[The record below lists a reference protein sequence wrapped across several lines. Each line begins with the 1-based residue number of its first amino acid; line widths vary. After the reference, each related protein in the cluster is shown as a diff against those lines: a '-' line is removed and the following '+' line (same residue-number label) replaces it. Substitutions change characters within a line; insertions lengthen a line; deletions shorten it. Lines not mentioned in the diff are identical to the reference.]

1 MAEKPEY
8 VLFLMKTCKH
18 SLNFL
23 TKLKSK
29 PELFSKFNIVDVEE
43 IPSIPNEVTDVP
55 CVYDGK
61 QVYPGKN
68 AFKWLN
74 EKMNDFLLPADDSL
88 MYSFVNGQEEQIF
101 SNFSMLDQQN
111 GSSGLGDSSSS
122 SGGIKLKNKNDK
134 SLESL
139 IAARD
144 AEIK

>member
-1 MAEKPEY
+1 MPEKPQY
-8 VLFLMKTCKH
+8 VLFLMKTCKYC
-18 SLNFL
+18 LNFL

-29 PELFSKFNIVDVEE
+29 PELFSKFNVVDVEE

-61 QVYPGKN
+61 QVYVGKN

-74 EKMNDFLLPADDSL
+74 EKMSDFLLPADDSL

-111 GSSGLGDSSSS
+111 GSSGLGDSST
-122 SGGIKLKNKNDK
+122 GGVKLKNKNDK

-144 AEIK
+144 AEIKQ